1 MDSVGEGEGEGGEI
15 WENSIKKK
23 KKEKR
28 NSLKNLLF
36 LGPETAWSL
45 TTEATLGHKVT
56 FLTFQ
61 PSLIYKSKNE

>member
-1 MDSVGEGEGEGGEI
+1 MDSVGEGEGGKI
-15 WENSIKKK
+15 WENSIK

-36 LGPETAWSL
+36 LGPEMAWSL